1 MGLFS
6 SASKPPSLAPMPTCQ
21 ALIFHKENQEMLQI
35 TRVAN
40 QVTTEMFN
48 ALSSARALEKNKS
61 LSSSQRSQVSEAIE
75 LLKEQ
80 GTLAKYTTQ
89 ELTCFN
95 KTYDQWGNELAQ
107 KHERQGVDGRAL
119 LNDSNL
125 RTKDGFTPAGV
136 RTNVDH
142 HRTLL
147 SGMAGEGVQ
156 IVASAVQTLNNIADS
171 KGAPRIPDVSA
182 TWAKAANPASW

>member
-6 SASKPPSLAPMPTCQ
+6 SASKPPAMAQMPTCQ
-21 ALIFHKENQEMLQI
+21 ARLFQKETEEMSQI

-40 QVTTEMFN
+40 QVTTETFN
-48 ALSSARALEKNKS
+48 ALNSARALGKNKS
-61 LSSSQRSQVSEAIE
+61 LSSDQRAQVSNAKE
-75 LLKEQ
+75 LLELQ
-80 GTLAKYTTQ
+80 GTFAKYTTQ

-107 KHERQGVDGRAL
+107 KYERQGGDSRAL

-125 RTKDGFTPAGV
+125 RTKDGYSPDSLRNEVV
-136 RTNVDH
+136 R
-142 HRTLL
+142 HRGFVTKMA
-147 SGMAGEGVQ
+147 SDGMQDV
-156 IVASAVQTLNNIADS
+156 VNAVQTLNNIAAA
-171 KGAPRIPDVSA
+171 KGAPRVPDVSA

>member
-107 KHERQGVDGRAL
+107 KHERQGSDSRAL
-119 LNDSNL
+119 LNDGNL
-125 RTKDGFTPAGV
+125 RTKDGYTPASLRNEVV
-136 RTNVDH
+136 R
-142 HRTLL
+142 HRGFVTKMA
-147 SGMAGEGVQ
+147 SDGMQ
-156 IVASAVQTLNNIADS
+156 DVANAVQTLNSVAAA